1 MQMVDDD
8 EVENVGIMSGFMDDI
23 EELMEEIAQQEMAG
37 EGDDADMAR
46 ILGRSPDSPEVLM
59 NNLRG
64 DYRSID
70 ARREELAD
78 RVGYNAAQ
86 QTPDEVLA
94 MLQPVFAQ
102 QGVAALPMGAADM
115 GPLPMDALTGMPPP
129 GGMPPAAMPM
139 DPAMMGA
146 PPAGMPPMDPAMM
159 AQMPPEG
166 IASLPMDQGAM
177 PPMQMARGGIVQHFE
192 RGGAAASAT
201 ESISPIDEYL
211 AQRPQAAIDPMVR
224 TRELTPEYQELLGIS
239 DRGATQA
246 QMLFDI
252 AQAALGYASN
262 VGPDGQ
268 PLRGSGAARL
278 AGATRALPGQ
288 IGARAAAMQDDQTRA
303 RLAALQQAQSERE
316 ATIASNT
323 ALSADQRAILL
334 AKEKQAADMA
344 LEREKQK
351 APTEAY
357 RTLEARSLMLP
368 EAERAAFI
376 ARGGAQ
382 DASSNLQD
390 FFGSVDGGPAE
401 LLLFSPDVNN
411 PSVSRIV
418 DGALIPVTGQVTRAD
433 APSSVNLQRVNAS
446 VSGGPTEML
455 FVDPSN
461 GKFFR
466 NVGGEKVEVTEPVT
480 PAIEFMRDPVTGATF
495 KLDTVTGLAEPVTQR
510 TPDEPNTTAV
520 FEFMQ
525 NDLNFNPGAGTG
537 AGAAFINAW
546 NNTLGQIPIMPVG
559 ETTSAAAQTLRNL
572 ERKAVDAL
580 KLSNRPPIFEQ
591 EKIGELLPN
600 PVSIFQN
607 PELATNRI
615 VDFVNM
621 MADQYVNDMRY
632 ATNINNRDDEARTTS
647 LSRARAFKSIINDI
661 ITPEASA
668 KFFETLDVFEGGPA
682 GILDMSDQEFNNLQ
696 RNGFSGLT
704 PQQLD
709 AAEARIR
716 NQ

>member
-1 MQMVDDD
+1 MAKEKMQMVDDD
-8 EVENVGIMSGFMDDI
+8 EIENVGIMSGFLDDI
-23 EELMEEIAQQEMAG
+23 DELMEEIEKEGQVE

-46 ILGRSPDSPEVLM
+46 ILDRRPDSPEVLM

-94 MLQPVFAQ
+94 MLQPIFAQ
-102 QGVAALPMGAADM
+102 QGIAALPMGGADV
-115 GPLPMDALTGMPPP
+115 GALPMDAMTGMPPP
-129 GGMPPAAMPM
+129 GGQPPM
-139 DPAMMGA
+139 DPAMMGMP
-146 PPAGMPPMDPAMM
+146 PPAAQPMMD
-159 AQMPPEG
+159 MPPEMMGMAPQG
-166 IASLPMDQGAM
+166 IASLPAEM
-177 PPMQMARGGIVQHFE
+177 PMQMARGGIVQRFQQGGDVIKSFLE
-192 RGGAAASAT
+192 RQGET
-201 ESISPIDEYL
+201 PV
-211 AQRPQAAIDPMVR
+211 DPMTR
-224 TRELTPEYQELLGIS
+224 ARELTPEYQELLGLS
-239 DRGATQA
+239 DTGSNRA

-268 PLRGSGAARL
+268 PLSGSGAARL
-278 AGATRALPGQ
+278 AGATRALPSQ
-288 IGARAAAMQDDQTRA
+288 LGARAAAMKDDQTRA

-323 ALSADQRAILL
+323 ALSSDQRAILL
-334 AKEKQAADMA
+334 AREKQAADMA
-344 LEREKQK
+344 LEREKRNQLPDSIQALNYRADQAGL
-351 APTEAY
+351 APD
-357 RTLEARSLMLP
+357 SP
-368 EAERAAFI
+368 ERAAFML
-376 ARGGAQ
+376 RGGTQ
-382 DASSNLQD
+382 DAGSNLQD

-411 PSVSRIV
+411 PGVFKAV
-418 DGALIPVTGQVTRAD
+418 NGELVPVTGQVTRAD
-433 APSSVNLQRVNAS
+433 VASSVNLQRVNAS

-495 KLDTVTGLAEPVTQR
+495 TLNTVTGLAEPVTQR

-546 NNTLGQIPIMPVG
+546 NNTLGQIPLMPVG

-607 PELATNRI
+607 PQLATNRI

-647 LSRARAFKSIINDI
+647 LSRARAFKGIINDI

-668 KFFETLDVFEGGPA
+668 SFFETLDVFEGGPA